1 MGRILI
7 RGLLRAKALAMTKKG
22 RDLRGLLCCFR
33 FSLNFLAM
41 TGGFHLQILYFCD
54 IILYLRCKGDYMLLN
69 AFVKLLNFLIAIV
82 FVISVFLAVVNLFLQ
97 SDLLFNIL
105 FIVALSPLALIVIL
119 PLAFVLGI
127 IDVFTFTYNKWE
139 F

>member
-1 MGRILI
+1 
-7 RGLLRAKALAMTKKG
+7 
-22 RDLRGLLCCFR
+22 
-33 FSLNFLAM
+33 
-41 TGGFHLQILYFCD
+41 
-54 IILYLRCKGDYMLLN
+54 MLLN